1 MLLGAFVARIPKRTP
16 GKPNRKWRIVLV
28 KMKMTEKSTVKI
40 NECALAVARSTHA
53 DRRELISRGCSE
65 YYLYQA
71 ASNGV
76 TESRI
81 HGRKETQSA
90 IQGLRSGT

>member
-1 MLLGAFVARIPKRTP
+1 MADRACK
-16 GKPNRKWRIVLV
+16 NENDRKSKL
-28 KMKMTEKSTVKI
+28 KI

-90 IQGLRSGT
+90 IHGFRSGR

>member
-1 MLLGAFVARIPKRTP
+1 MSDRDCKNENDR
-16 GKPNRKWRIVLV
+16 
-28 KMKMTEKSTVKI
+28 KSTVKILKI

-53 DRRELISRGCSE
+53 DRRKLISRGCSE
-65 YYLYQA
+65 QYLHQA

-81 HGRKETQSA
+81 HGRKEAQSA
-90 IQGLRSGT
+90 IQGFRSGT